1 MKTFEA
7 KFKKG
12 GKGVFAISLVKDPA
26 TTEHFVAMSKESKL
40 VKMAEVSKEQRIVM
54 GLVLQPNQLIPRYNE
69 ETDEE
74 YNIVFSEETIKD
86 LSQNFFK
93 SNSQSNSKLEHS
105 ESIEDITFVESW
117 IVENSKI
124 DKSANFG
131 MEYPKGSWVAT
142 MKIDNDEIW
151 NDYVKTGKVQGFSVD
166 AFVDLQEINLKT
178 EIRMNK
184 KQKSILTMLK
194 EIVAGAEATEV
205 VAEEVV
211 AVEMGSVKSGDLDI
225 QFEGDNLEEG
235 AAVFVMQD
243 EEKVQLPDG
252 TYSLEGDKE
261 IEVKDGVVAS
271 MGASEE
277 EVAEEPTEEPAGDEE
292 LAEEDE
298 VKEEEVK
305 EEELEEE
312 PQGNGEQEFMIA
324 VKEIL
329 DEALRE
335 YAESMDV
342 QLSALKTQIEE
353 VNGKNV
359 ELSAQVVELS
369 KTPVT
374 EPIKSTPSQVSMSGL
389 RGAIER
395 HSK

>member
-26 TTEHFVAMSKESKL
+26 TTEHFVAMSTESKL
-40 VKMAEVSKEQRIVM
+40 IKMAKVDEEQRIVM

-117 IVENSKI
+117 IVENSKV

-131 MEYPKGSWVAT
+131 MSYPKGSWVAT

-178 EIRMNK
+178 EIKMNK

-194 EIVAGAEATEV
+194 EIVAGADAQE
-205 VAEEVV
+205 V
-211 AVEMGSVKSGDLDI
+211 AVEMGSVKSGDLTI
-225 QFEGDNLEEG
+225 EFEGDSLEEG
-235 AAVFVMQD
+235 TAVFVMQD

-252 TYSLEGDKE
+252 AYSLEGDKE

-277 EVAEEPTEEPAGDEE
+277 EVTEEPKGDEE
-292 LAEEDE
+292 LAEEDEE

-312 PQGNGEQEFMIA
+312 PAQDEEAEFMIA
-324 VKEIL
+324 VKQIL
-329 DEALRE
+329 DDAFSE
-335 YAESMDV
+335 YAESMGV
-342 QLSALKTQIEE
+342 QLTALKSQIEE

-359 ELSAQVVELS
+359 ELSSQVVELS

-374 EPIKSTPSQVSMSGL
+374 DAIVSTPSQVKMSGL
-389 RGAIER
+389 KGAIER

>member
-40 VKMAEVSKEQRIVM
+40 IKMAEVSKEQRIVM

-178 EIRMNK
+178 EIKMNK

-298 VKEEEVK
+298 VKEEEV
-305 EEELEEE
+305 EAEEE
-312 PQGNGEQEFMIA
+312 PAQDEEAEFMIA
-324 VKEIL
+324 VKQIL
-329 DEALRE
+329 DDAFSE
-335 YAESMDV
+335 YAESMGV
-342 QLSALKTQIEE
+342 QMAALKTQIEE

>member
-26 TTEHFVAMSKESKL
+26 TTEHFVAMSTESKL
-40 VKMAEVSKEQRIVM
+40 IKMAKVDEEQRIVM

-117 IVENSKI
+117 IVENSKV

-131 MEYPKGSWVAT
+131 MSYPKGSWVAT

-178 EIRMNK
+178 EIKMNK

-194 EIVAGAEATEV
+194 EIVAGADAQE
-205 VAEEVV
+205 V
-211 AVEMGSVKSGDLDI
+211 AVEMGSVKSGDLTI
-225 QFEGDNLEEG
+225 EFEGDNLEEG
-235 AAVFVMQD
+235 TAVFVMQD

-252 TYSLEGDKE
+252 TYSLEGDNE

-277 EVAEEPTEEPAGDEE
+277 EVTEEPTEEPAGDEE
-292 LAEEDE
+292 LAEE
-298 VKEEEVK
+298 EEEVK

-312 PQGNGEQEFMIA
+312 PAQDEEAEFMIA
-324 VKEIL
+324 VKQIL
-329 DEALRE
+329 DDAFSE
-335 YAESMDV
+335 YAESMGV
-342 QLSALKTQIEE
+342 QLSALKSQIEE

-359 ELSAQVVELS
+359 ELSSQVVELS

-374 EPIKSTPSQVSMSGL
+374 DAIVSTPSQVKMSGL
-389 RGAIER
+389 KGAIER

>member
-26 TTEHFVAMSKESKL
+26 TTEHFVAMSTESKL
-40 VKMAEVSKEQRIVM
+40 IKMAKVDEEQRIVM

-117 IVENSKI
+117 IVENSKV

-131 MEYPKGSWVAT
+131 MNYPKGSWVAT

-178 EIRMNK
+178 EIKMNK

-194 EIVAGAEATEV
+194 EIVAGADAQE
-205 VAEEVV
+205 V
-211 AVEMGSVKSGDLDI
+211 AVEMGSVRSGDLTI
-225 QFEGDNLEEG
+225 EFEGDNLEEG
-235 AAVFVMQD
+235 TAVFVMQD

-261 IEVKDGVVAS
+261 IEVKDGTVAS

-277 EVAEEPTEEPAGDEE
+277 EVTEEPTEEPAGDEE
-292 LAEEDE
+292 LAD
-298 VKEEEVK
+298 EEEVK

-312 PQGNGEQEFMIA
+312 PAQDEEAEFMIA
-324 VKEIL
+324 VKQIL
-329 DEALRE
+329 DDAFSE
-335 YAESMDV
+335 YAESMGV
-342 QLSALKTQIEE
+342 QLTALKSQIEE

-359 ELSAQVVELS
+359 ELSSQVVELS
-369 KTPVT
+369 KTPVADA
-374 EPIKSTPSQVSMSGL
+374 IVSTPSQVKMSGL
-389 RGAIER
+389 KGAIER

>member
-26 TTEHFVAMSKESKL
+26 TTEHFVAMSTESKL
-40 VKMAEVSKEQRIVM
+40 IKMAKVDEEQRIVM

-117 IVENSKI
+117 IVENSEI

-131 MEYPKGSWVAT
+131 MNYPKGSWVAT

-178 EIRMNK
+178 EIKMNK

-194 EIVAGAEATEV
+194 EIVAGADAQE
-205 VAEEVV
+205 V
-211 AVEMGSVKSGDLDI
+211 AVEMGSVKSGDLTI
-225 QFEGDNLEEG
+225 EFEGDNLEEG
-235 AAVFVMQD
+235 TAVFVMQD
-243 EEKVQLPDG
+243 EEKIQLPDG

-277 EVAEEPTEEPAGDEE
+277 EPTEAPAEEPAGDEE
-292 LAEEDE
+292 LAVED
-298 VKEEEVK
+298 EEVK

-312 PQGNGEQEFMIA
+312 PAQDEEAEFMIA
-324 VKEIL
+324 VKQIL
-329 DEALRE
+329 DDAFSE
-335 YAESMDV
+335 YAESMGV
-342 QLSALKTQIEE
+342 QLSALKSQIEE

-359 ELSAQVVELS
+359 ELSSQVVELS
-369 KTPVT
+369 KTPVSDA
-374 EPIKSTPSQVSMSGL
+374 IVSTPSQVKMSGL
-389 RGAIER
+389 KGAIER

>member
-40 VKMAEVSKEQRIVM
+40 IKMAEVSKEQRIVM

-211 AVEMGSVKSGDLDI
+211 TVEMGSVKSGDLDI
-225 QFEGDNLEEG
+225 QFEGDDLEEG
-235 AAVFVMQD
+235 TAVFVMQD

-252 TYSLEGDKE
+252 TYTLEGDKE

-277 EVAEEPTEEPAGDEE
+277 EVTEEPTEEPAGDEE
-292 LAEEDE
+292 LAEED
-298 VKEEEVK
+298 EVK

-353 VNGKNV
+353 VNGNNV

-374 EPIKSTPSQVSMSGL
+374 EPIKSIPSQVSMSGL

>member
-26 TTEHFVAMSKESKL
+26 TTEHFVAMSTESKL
-40 VKMAEVSKEQRIVM
+40 IKMAKVDEEQRIVM

-117 IVENSKI
+117 IVENSKV

-131 MEYPKGSWVAT
+131 MNYPKGSWVAT

-178 EIRMNK
+178 EIKMNK

-211 AVEMGSVKSGDLDI
+211 AVEMGSVKSGDLTI
-225 QFEGDNLEEG
+225 EFEGDSLEEG
-235 AAVFVMQD
+235 TAVFVMQD

-252 TYSLEGDKE
+252 TYSLEGDNE

-277 EVAEEPTEEPAGDEE
+277 EVTEEPAGDEE
-292 LAEEDE
+292 LAED
-298 VKEEEVK
+298 EEVK

-312 PQGNGEQEFMIA
+312 PAQDQEAEFMIA
-324 VKEIL
+324 VKQIL
-329 DEALRE
+329 DDAFSE
-335 YAESMDV
+335 YAESMGV
-342 QLSALKTQIEE
+342 QLSALKAQIEE

-359 ELSAQVVELS
+359 ELSSQVVELS
-369 KTPVT
+369 KTPVSDA
-374 EPIKSTPSQVSMSGL
+374 IVSTPSQVKMSGL
-389 RGAIER
+389 KGAIER

>member
-26 TTEHFVAMSKESKL
+26 TTEHFVAMSKETKL
-40 VKMAEVSKEQRIVM
+40 IKMAKVDEEQRIVM

-211 AVEMGSVKSGDLDI
+211 SVEMGSVKSGDLDI
-225 QFEGDNLEEG
+225 QFEGDDLEEG
-235 AAVFVMQD
+235 TAVFVMQD

-252 TYSLEGDKE
+252 TYSLDGDKE

-271 MGASEE
+271 MGSSEE
-277 EVAEEPTEEPAGDEE
+277 ESEEPTEEPAGDEA
-292 LAEEDE
+292 LAED
-298 VKEEEVK
+298 EEVK

-312 PQGNGEQEFMIA
+312 PQGDQEAEFMIA
-324 VKEIL
+324 VKQIL
-329 DEALRE
+329 DDAFSE
-335 YAESMDV
+335 YAESMGV

-359 ELSAQVVELS
+359 ELSSQVVELS
-369 KTPVT
+369 KTPVADA
-374 EPIKSTPSQVSMSGL
+374 IVSTPSQVKMSGL
-389 RGAIER
+389 KGAIER

>member
-26 TTEHFVAMSKESKL
+26 TTEHFVAMSTESKL
-40 VKMAEVSKEQRIVM
+40 IKMAKVDEEQRIVM

-74 YNIVFSEETIKD
+74 YNIVFSAETIKD

-117 IVENSKI
+117 IVENSKV

-131 MEYPKGSWVAT
+131 MNYPKGSWVAT

-178 EIRMNK
+178 EIKMNK

-211 AVEMGSVKSGDLDI
+211 AVEMGSVKSGDLTI
-225 QFEGDNLEEG
+225 EFEGDNLEEG
-235 AAVFVMQD
+235 TAVFVMQD

-252 TYSLEGDKE
+252 TYSLEGDNE

-277 EVAEEPTEEPAGDEE
+277 EVTEEPTEEPAGDEE
-292 LAEEDE
+292 LAED
-298 VKEEEVK
+298 EEVK

-312 PQGNGEQEFMIA
+312 PAQDQEAEFMIA
-324 VKEIL
+324 VKQIL
-329 DEALRE
+329 DDAFSE
-335 YAESMDV
+335 YAESMGV
-342 QLSALKTQIEE
+342 QLSALKAQIEE

-359 ELSAQVVELS
+359 ELSSQVVELS
-369 KTPVT
+369 KTPVSDANV
-374 EPIKSTPSQVSMSGL
+374 STPSQVKMSGL
-389 RGAIER
+389 KGAIER

>member
-26 TTEHFVAMSKESKL
+26 TTEHFVAMSTESKL
-40 VKMAEVSKEQRIVM
+40 IKMAKVDEEQRIVM

-117 IVENSKI
+117 IVENSKV

-131 MEYPKGSWVAT
+131 MNYPKGSWVAT

-178 EIRMNK
+178 EIKMNK

-211 AVEMGSVKSGDLDI
+211 AVEMGSVKSGDLTI
-225 QFEGDNLEEG
+225 EFEGDNLEEG
-235 AAVFVMQD
+235 TAVFVMKD

-252 TYSLEGDKE
+252 TYSLEGDNE

-277 EVAEEPTEEPAGDEE
+277 EVTEEPAGDEE
-292 LAEEDE
+292 LAD
-298 VKEEEVK
+298 EEVK

-312 PQGNGEQEFMIA
+312 PAQDEEAEFMIA
-324 VKEIL
+324 VKQIL
-329 DEALRE
+329 DDAFSE
-335 YAESMDV
+335 YAESMGV
-342 QLSALKTQIEE
+342 QLSALKSQIEE

-359 ELSAQVVELS
+359 ELSSQVVELS
-369 KTPVT
+369 KTPVADA
-374 EPIKSTPSQVSMSGL
+374 IVSTPSQVKMSGL
-389 RGAIER
+389 KGAIER

>member
-26 TTEHFVAMSKESKL
+26 TTEHFVAMSTESKL
-40 VKMAEVSKEQRIVM
+40 IKMAKVDEEQRIVM

-117 IVENSKI
+117 IVENSKV

-131 MEYPKGSWVAT
+131 MNYPKGSWVAT

-178 EIRMNK
+178 EIKMNK

-211 AVEMGSVKSGDLDI
+211 AVEMGSVKSGDLTI
-225 QFEGDNLEEG
+225 EFEGDNLDEG

-252 TYSLEGDKE
+252 TYSLEGDNE

-277 EVAEEPTEEPAGDEE
+277 EVTEEPTEEPAGDEE
-292 LAEEDE
+292 LAVED
-298 VKEEEVK
+298 EEVK

-312 PQGNGEQEFMIA
+312 PAQDEEAEFMIA
-324 VKEIL
+324 VKQIL
-329 DEALRE
+329 DDAFSE
-335 YAESMDV
+335 YAESMGV
-342 QLSALKTQIEE
+342 QLSALKSQIEE

-359 ELSAQVVELS
+359 ELSSQVVELS
-369 KTPVT
+369 KTPVADA
-374 EPIKSTPSQVSMSGL
+374 IVSTPSQVKMSGL
-389 RGAIER
+389 KGAIER

>member
-26 TTEHFVAMSKESKL
+26 TTEHFVAMSTESKL
-40 VKMAEVSKEQRIVM
+40 IKMAKVDEEQRIVM

-117 IVENSKI
+117 IVENSKV

-131 MEYPKGSWVAT
+131 MNYPKGSWVAT

-178 EIRMNK
+178 EIKMNK

-211 AVEMGSVKSGDLDI
+211 AVEMGSVKSGDLTI
-225 QFEGDNLEEG
+225 EFEGDNLEEG
-235 AAVFVMQD
+235 TAVFVMKD

-252 TYSLEGDKE
+252 TYSLEGDNE

-277 EVAEEPTEEPAGDEE
+277 EVAEEPSGDEE
-292 LAEEDE
+292 LAVED
-298 VKEEEVK
+298 EEVK

-312 PQGNGEQEFMIA
+312 PAQDEEAEFMIA
-324 VKEIL
+324 VKQIL
-329 DEALRE
+329 DDAFSE
-335 YAESMDV
+335 YAESMGV
-342 QLSALKTQIEE
+342 QLSALKSQIEE

-359 ELSAQVVELS
+359 ELSSQVVELS
-369 KTPVT
+369 KTPVADA
-374 EPIKSTPSQVSMSGL
+374 IVSTPSQVKMSGL
-389 RGAIER
+389 KGAIER

>member
-26 TTEHFVAMSKESKL
+26 TTEHFVAMSTESKL
-40 VKMAEVSKEQRIVM
+40 IKMAKVDEEQRIVM

-117 IVENSKI
+117 IVENSKV

-131 MEYPKGSWVAT
+131 MNYPKGSWVAT

-178 EIRMNK
+178 EIKMNK

-211 AVEMGSVKSGDLDI
+211 AVEMGSVKSGDLTI
-225 QFEGDNLEEG
+225 EFEGDNLEEG
-235 AAVFVMQD
+235 TAVFVMKD

-261 IEVKDGVVAS
+261 IEVKDGTVAS

-277 EVAEEPTEEPAGDEE
+277 EVTEEPAGDEE
-292 LAEEDE
+292 LAVED
-298 VKEEEVK
+298 EEVK

-312 PQGNGEQEFMIA
+312 PAQDEEAEFMIA
-324 VKEIL
+324 VKQIL
-329 DEALRE
+329 DDAFSE
-335 YAESMDV
+335 YAESMGV
-342 QLSALKTQIEE
+342 QLSALKSQIEE

-359 ELSAQVVELS
+359 ELSSQVVELS
-369 KTPVT
+369 KTPVADA
-374 EPIKSTPSQVSMSGL
+374 IVSTPSQVKMSGL
-389 RGAIER
+389 KGAIER

>member
-26 TTEHFVAMSKESKL
+26 TTEHFVAMSTESKL
-40 VKMAEVSKEQRIVM
+40 IKMAKVDEEQRIVM

-117 IVENSKI
+117 IVENSKV

-131 MEYPKGSWVAT
+131 MNYPKGSWVAT

-178 EIRMNK
+178 EIKMNK

-194 EIVAGAEATEV
+194 EIVAGADAQE
-205 VAEEVV
+205 V
-211 AVEMGSVKSGDLDI
+211 AVEMGSVKSGDLTI
-225 QFEGDNLEEG
+225 EFEGDNLEEG
-235 AAVFVMQD
+235 TAVFVMQD

-252 TYSLEGDKE
+252 TYSLEGDNE

-277 EVAEEPTEEPAGDEE
+277 EVTEEPAGDEE
-292 LAEEDE
+292 LAEEDEE

-312 PQGNGEQEFMIA
+312 PAQDEEAEFMIA
-324 VKEIL
+324 VKQIL
-329 DEALRE
+329 DDAFSE
-335 YAESMDV
+335 YAESMGV
-342 QLSALKTQIEE
+342 QLTALKSQIEE

-359 ELSAQVVELS
+359 ELSSQVVELS
-369 KTPVT
+369 KTPVADA
-374 EPIKSTPSQVSMSGL
+374 IVSTPSQVKMSGL
-389 RGAIER
+389 KGAIER

>member
-26 TTEHFVAMSKESKL
+26 TTEHFLAMSKETKL
-40 VKMAEVSKEQRIVM
+40 IKMAKVDDEQRIVM

-105 ESIEDITFVESW
+105 ESIENITFVESW

-178 EIRMNK
+178 EIKMNK

-194 EIVAGAEATEV
+194 EIVAGADAQE
-205 VAEEVV
+205 V

-225 QFEGDNLEEG
+225 QFEGETLEEG
-235 AAVFVMQD
+235 VAVFVMQD
-243 EEKVQLPDG
+243 EEKIQLPDG
-252 TYSLEGDKE
+252 DYPLEGDE
-261 IEVKDGVVAS
+261 QINVKDGVVIS
-271 MGASEE
+271 KGAVESEE
-277 EVAEEPTEEPAGDEE
+277 VEEPAGDEE
-292 LAEEDE
+292 LAEEEE
-298 VKEEEVK
+298 VKEEK

-312 PQGNGEQEFMIA
+312 PAGDQEAEFMIA
-324 VKEIL
+324 VKQIL
-329 DEALRE
+329 DDAFSE
-335 YAESMDV
+335 YAESMGV
-342 QLSALKTQIEE
+342 QMAALKTQIEE

-359 ELSAQVVELS
+359 ELSSQVVELS
-369 KTPVT
+369 KTPVA
-374 EPIKSTPSQVSMSGL
+374 EAIVSTPSQVKMSGL
-389 RGAIER
+389 KGAIER

>member
-26 TTEHFVAMSKESKL
+26 TTEHFVAMSTESKL
-40 VKMAEVSKEQRIVM
+40 IKMAKVDEEQRIVM

-117 IVENSKI
+117 IVENSKV

-131 MEYPKGSWVAT
+131 MNYPKGSWVAT

-178 EIRMNK
+178 EIKMNK

-211 AVEMGSVKSGDLDI
+211 AVEMGSVKSGDLTI
-225 QFEGDNLEEG
+225 EFEGDNLEEG
-235 AAVFVMQD
+235 TAVFVMQD

-252 TYSLEGDKE
+252 TYSLEGDNE

-277 EVAEEPTEEPAGDEE
+277 EPTEAPTEEPAGDEE
-292 LAEEDE
+292 LAVED
-298 VKEEEVK
+298 EEVK

-312 PQGNGEQEFMIA
+312 PAQDEEAEFMIA
-324 VKEIL
+324 VKQIL
-329 DEALRE
+329 DDAFSE
-335 YAESMDV
+335 YAESMGV
-342 QLSALKTQIEE
+342 QLSALKSQIEE

-359 ELSAQVVELS
+359 ELSSQVVELS
-369 KTPVT
+369 KTPVADA
-374 EPIKSTPSQVSMSGL
+374 IVSTPSQVKMSGL
-389 RGAIER
+389 KGAIER

>member
-26 TTEHFVAMSKESKL
+26 TTEHFVAMSTESKL
-40 VKMAEVSKEQRIVM
+40 IKMAKVDEEQRIVM

-117 IVENSKI
+117 IVENSKV

-131 MEYPKGSWVAT
+131 MNYPKGSWVAT

-178 EIRMNK
+178 EIKMNK

-211 AVEMGSVKSGDLDI
+211 AVEMGSVKSGDLTI
-225 QFEGDNLEEG
+225 EFEGDNLEEG
-235 AAVFVMQD
+235 AAVFVMKD

-252 TYSLEGDKE
+252 TYSLEGDNE

-277 EVAEEPTEEPAGDEE
+277 EVTEEPAGDEE
-292 LAEEDE
+292 LAVED
-298 VKEEEVK
+298 EEVK

-312 PQGNGEQEFMIA
+312 PAQDEEAEFMIA
-324 VKEIL
+324 VKQIL
-329 DEALRE
+329 DDAFSE
-335 YAESMDV
+335 YAESMGV
-342 QLSALKTQIEE
+342 QLSALKSQIEE

-359 ELSAQVVELS
+359 ELSSQVVELS
-369 KTPVT
+369 KTPVADA
-374 EPIKSTPSQVSMSGL
+374 IVSTPSQVKMSGL
-389 RGAIER
+389 KGAIER

>member
-26 TTEHFVAMSKESKL
+26 TTEHFVAMSTESKL
-40 VKMAEVSKEQRIVM
+40 IKMAKVDEEQRIVM

-117 IVENSKI
+117 IVENSKV

-131 MEYPKGSWVAT
+131 MSYPKGSWVAT

-178 EIRMNK
+178 EIKMNK

-194 EIVAGAEATEV
+194 EIVAGADAQEV
-205 VAEEVV
+205 T
-211 AVEMGSVKSGDLDI
+211 VEMGSVKSGDLTI
-225 QFEGDNLEEG
+225 EFEGDNLEEG
-235 AAVFVMQD
+235 TSVFVMQD

-252 TYSLEGDKE
+252 TYSLEGDNE
-261 IEVKDGVVAS
+261 IEVKDGTVAS

-277 EVAEEPTEEPAGDEE
+277 EVTEEASGDEE
-292 LAEEDE
+292 LAEDEE
-298 VKEEEVK
+298 VKDEEVK

-312 PQGNGEQEFMIA
+312 PAQDEEAEFMIA
-324 VKEIL
+324 VKQIL
-329 DEALRE
+329 DDAFSE
-335 YAESMDV
+335 YAESMGV
-342 QLSALKTQIEE
+342 QLTALKSQIEE

-359 ELSAQVVELS
+359 ELSSQVVELS
-369 KTPVT
+369 KTPVADA
-374 EPIKSTPSQVSMSGL
+374 IVSTPSQVKMSGL
-389 RGAIER
+389 KGAIER

>member
-26 TTEHFVAMSKESKL
+26 TTEHFVAMSTESKL
-40 VKMAEVSKEQRIVM
+40 IKMAKVDEEQRIVM

-117 IVENSKI
+117 IVENSKV

-131 MEYPKGSWVAT
+131 MNYPKGSWVAT

-178 EIRMNK
+178 EIKMNK

-211 AVEMGSVKSGDLDI
+211 AVEMGSVKSGDLTI
-225 QFEGDNLEEG
+225 EFEGDNLEEG
-235 AAVFVMQD
+235 TAVFVMKD

-252 TYSLEGDKE
+252 TYSLEGDNE

-277 EVAEEPTEEPAGDEE
+277 EVTEEPAGDEE
-292 LAEEDE
+292 LAVED
-298 VKEEEVK
+298 EEVK

-312 PQGNGEQEFMIA
+312 LAQDEEAEFMIA
-324 VKEIL
+324 VKQIL
-329 DEALRE
+329 DDAFSE
-335 YAESMDV
+335 YAESMGV
-342 QLSALKTQIEE
+342 QLSALKSQIEE

-359 ELSAQVVELS
+359 ELSSQVVELS
-369 KTPVT
+369 KTPVADA
-374 EPIKSTPSQVSMSGL
+374 IVSTPSQVKMSGL
-389 RGAIER
+389 KGAIER

>member
-26 TTEHFVAMSKESKL
+26 TTEHFVAMSTESKL
-40 VKMAEVSKEQRIVM
+40 IKMAKVDEEQRIVM

-74 YNIVFSEETIKD
+74 YNIVFSAETIKD

-105 ESIEDITFVESW
+105 ESIENITFVESW
-117 IVENSKI
+117 IVENSKV

-131 MEYPKGSWVAT
+131 MSYPKGSWVAT

-151 NDYVKTGKVQGFSVD
+151 NDYVKTGKVQGFSV
-166 AFVDLQEINLKT
+166 
-178 EIRMNK
+178 
-184 KQKSILTMLK
+184 
-194 EIVAGAEATEV
+194 
-205 VAEEVV
+205 
-211 AVEMGSVKSGDLDI
+211 
-225 QFEGDNLEEG
+225 
-235 AAVFVMQD
+235 AVFVMKD

-252 TYSLEGDKE
+252 TYSLEGDNK

-277 EVAEEPTEEPAGDEE
+277 EVTEEPAGDEE

-298 VKEEEVK
+298 EVKEEVK

-312 PQGNGEQEFMIA
+312 PAQDEEAEFMIA
-324 VKEIL
+324 VKQIL
-329 DEALRE
+329 DDAFSE
-335 YAESMDV
+335 YAESMGV

-359 ELSAQVVELS
+359 ELSSQVVELS

-374 EPIKSTPSQVSMSGL
+374 DAIVSTPSQVKMSGL
-389 RGAIER
+389 KGAIER

>member
-26 TTEHFVAMSKESKL
+26 TTEHFVAMSTESKL
-40 VKMAEVSKEQRIVM
+40 IKMAKVDEEQRIVM

-117 IVENSKI
+117 IVENSKV

-131 MEYPKGSWVAT
+131 MNYPKGSWVAT

-178 EIRMNK
+178 EIKMNK

-194 EIVAGAEATEV
+194 EIVAGADAQEV
-205 VAEEVV
+205 T
-211 AVEMGSVKSGDLDI
+211 VEMGSVKSGDLTI
-225 QFEGDNLEEG
+225 EFEGDNLEEG
-235 AAVFVMQD
+235 TAVFVMQD

-261 IEVKDGVVAS
+261 IEVKDGTVAS

-277 EVAEEPTEEPAGDEE
+277 EVTEEATEEPAGDEE
-292 LAEEDE
+292 LAVED
-298 VKEEEVK
+298 EEVK

-312 PQGNGEQEFMIA
+312 PAQDEEAEFMIA
-324 VKEIL
+324 VKQIL
-329 DEALRE
+329 DDAFSE
-335 YAESMDV
+335 YAESMGV
-342 QLSALKTQIEE
+342 QLTALKSQIEE

-359 ELSAQVVELS
+359 ELSSQVVELS
-369 KTPVT
+369 KTPVADA
-374 EPIKSTPSQVSMSGL
+374 IVSTPSQVKMSGL
-389 RGAIER
+389 KGAIER

>member
-26 TTEHFVAMSKESKL
+26 TTEHFVAMSTESKL
-40 VKMAEVSKEQRIVM
+40 IKMAKVDEEQRIVM

-117 IVENSKI
+117 IVENSKV

-131 MEYPKGSWVAT
+131 MNYPKGSWVAT

-178 EIRMNK
+178 EIKMNK

-211 AVEMGSVKSGDLDI
+211 AVEMGSVKSGDLTI
-225 QFEGDNLEEG
+225 EFEGDNLEEG
-235 AAVFVMQD
+235 TAVFVMKD

-252 TYSLEGDKE
+252 TYSLEGDNK

-277 EVAEEPTEEPAGDEE
+277 EVTEEPAGDEE
-292 LAEEDE
+292 LAVED
-298 VKEEEVK
+298 EEVK
-305 EEELEEE
+305 EEELEEARGFTGRALDADCL
-312 PQGNGEQEFMIA
+312 PLLRHRFVGFAGIDRPGGGGGE
-324 VKEIL
+324 
-329 DEALRE
+329 
-335 YAESMDV
+335 
-342 QLSALKTQIEE
+342 
-353 VNGKNV
+353 
-359 ELSAQVVELS
+359 
-369 KTPVT
+369 
-374 EPIKSTPSQVSMSGL
+374 
-389 RGAIER
+389 
-395 HSK
+395 

>member
-26 TTEHFVAMSKESKL
+26 TTEHFVAMSTESKL
-40 VKMAEVSKEQRIVM
+40 IKMAKVDEEQRIVM

-74 YNIVFSEETIKD
+74 YNIVFSAETIKD

-117 IVENSKI
+117 IVENSKV

-131 MEYPKGSWVAT
+131 MNYPKGSWVAT

-178 EIRMNK
+178 EIKMNK

-211 AVEMGSVKSGDLDI
+211 AVEMGSVKSGDLTI
-225 QFEGDNLEEG
+225 EFEGDSLEEG
-235 AAVFVMQD
+235 TAVFVMRD

-252 TYSLEGDKE
+252 TYSLEGDNE

-277 EVAEEPTEEPAGDEE
+277 EPTEEPAGDEE
-292 LAEEDE
+292 LAED
-298 VKEEEVK
+298 EEVK

-312 PQGNGEQEFMIA
+312 PAQDQEAEFMIA
-324 VKEIL
+324 VKQIL
-329 DEALRE
+329 DDAFSE
-335 YAESMDV
+335 YAESMGV
-342 QLSALKTQIEE
+342 QLSALKAQIEE

-359 ELSAQVVELS
+359 ELSSQVVELS
-369 KTPVT
+369 KTPVSDA
-374 EPIKSTPSQVSMSGL
+374 IVSTPSQVKMSGL
-389 RGAIER
+389 KGAIER

>member
-26 TTEHFVAMSKESKL
+26 TTEHFVAMSKETKL
-40 VKMAEVSKEQRIVM
+40 IKMAKVDEEQRIVM

-74 YNIVFSEETIKD
+74 YNIVFSAETIKD

-117 IVENSKI
+117 IVENSKV

-131 MEYPKGSWVAT
+131 MNYPKGSWVAT

-178 EIRMNK
+178 EIKMNK

-235 AAVFVMQD
+235 TAVFVMKD

-252 TYSLEGDKE
+252 TYSLEGDNQ

-277 EVAEEPTEEPAGDEE
+277 EPTEEPAGDEE
-292 LAEEDE
+292 LAVEDE
-298 VKEEEVK
+298 DVKEEEA
-305 EEELEEE
+305 LEEE

-359 ELSAQVVELS
+359 ELSSQVLELS

-374 EPIKSTPSQVSMSGL
+374 DAIVSTPSQVKMSGL
-389 RGAIER
+389 KGAIER

>member
-26 TTEHFVAMSKESKL
+26 TTEHFVAMSTESKL
-40 VKMAEVSKEQRIVM
+40 IKMAKVDEEQRIVM

-117 IVENSKI
+117 IVENSKV

-131 MEYPKGSWVAT
+131 MNYPKGSWVAT

-178 EIRMNK
+178 EIKMNK

-211 AVEMGSVKSGDLDI
+211 AVEMGSVKSGDLTI
-225 QFEGDNLEEG
+225 EFEGDNLEEG
-235 AAVFVMQD
+235 TAVFVMKD

-261 IEVKDGVVAS
+261 IEVKDGTVAS
-271 MGASEE
+271 MGASE
-277 EVAEEPTEEPAGDEE
+277 EEPTEEPAGDEE
-292 LAEEDE
+292 LAVED
-298 VKEEEVK
+298 EEVK

-312 PQGNGEQEFMIA
+312 PAQDEEAEFMIA
-324 VKEIL
+324 VKQIL
-329 DEALRE
+329 DDAFSE
-335 YAESMDV
+335 YAESMGV
-342 QLSALKTQIEE
+342 QLSALKSQIEE

-359 ELSAQVVELS
+359 ELSSQVVELS
-369 KTPVT
+369 KTPVADA
-374 EPIKSTPSQVSMSGL
+374 IVSTPSQVKMSGL
-389 RGAIER
+389 KGAIER

>member
-26 TTEHFVAMSKESKL
+26 TTEHFVAMSTESKL
-40 VKMAEVSKEQRIVM
+40 IKMAKVDEEQRIVM

-117 IVENSKI
+117 IVENSKV

-131 MEYPKGSWVAT
+131 MNYPKGSWVAT

-178 EIRMNK
+178 EIKMNK

-211 AVEMGSVKSGDLDI
+211 AVEMGSVSR
-225 QFEGDNLEEG
+225 
-235 AAVFVMQD
+235 
-243 EEKVQLPDG
+243 
-252 TYSLEGDKE
+252 E
-261 IEVKDGVVAS
+261 I
-271 MGASEE
+271 
-277 EVAEEPTEEPAGDEE
+277 
-292 LAEEDE
+292 
-298 VKEEEVK
+298 
-305 EEELEEE
+305 
-312 PQGNGEQEFMIA
+312 
-324 VKEIL
+324 
-329 DEALRE
+329 
-335 YAESMDV
+335 
-342 QLSALKTQIEE
+342 
-353 VNGKNV
+353 
-359 ELSAQVVELS
+359 
-369 KTPVT
+369 
-374 EPIKSTPSQVSMSGL
+374 
-389 RGAIER
+389 
-395 HSK
+395 

>member
-26 TTEHFVAMSKESKL
+26 TTEHFVAMSTESKL
-40 VKMAEVSKEQRIVM
+40 IKMAKVDEEQRIVM

-117 IVENSKI
+117 IVENSKV

-131 MEYPKGSWVAT
+131 MNYPKGSWVAT

-178 EIRMNK
+178 EIKMNK

-211 AVEMGSVKSGDLDI
+211 AVEMGSVKSGDLTI
-225 QFEGDNLEEG
+225 EFEGDNLEEG
-235 AAVFVMQD
+235 TAVFVMKD

-252 TYSLEGDKE
+252 TYSLEGDNE

-277 EVAEEPTEEPAGDEE
+277 EVTEEPAGDEE
-292 LAEEDE
+292 LAVED
-298 VKEEEVK
+298 EEVK

-312 PQGNGEQEFMIA
+312 PAQDEEAEFMIA
-324 VKEIL
+324 VKQIL
-329 DEALRE
+329 DDAFSE
-335 YAESMDV
+335 YAESMGV
-342 QLSALKTQIEE
+342 QLSALKSQIEE

-359 ELSAQVVELS
+359 ELSSQVVELS
-369 KTPVT
+369 KTPVADA
-374 EPIKSTPSQVSMSGL
+374 IVSTPSQVKMSGL
-389 RGAIER
+389 KGAIER

>member
-26 TTEHFVAMSKESKL
+26 TTEHFVAMSTESKL
-40 VKMAEVSKEQRIVM
+40 IKMAKVDEEQRIVM

-117 IVENSKI
+117 IVENSKV

-131 MEYPKGSWVAT
+131 MNYPKGSWVAT

-178 EIRMNK
+178 EIKMNK

-211 AVEMGSVKSGDLDI
+211 AVEMGSVKSGDLTI
-225 QFEGDNLEEG
+225 EFEGDNLEEG
-235 AAVFVMQD
+235 TAVFVMKD

-261 IEVKDGVVAS
+261 IEVKDGTVAS

-277 EVAEEPTEEPAGDEE
+277 EPTEEPTEEPAGDEE
-292 LAEEDE
+292 LAVED
-298 VKEEEVK
+298 EEVK

-312 PQGNGEQEFMIA
+312 PAQDEEAEFMIA
-324 VKEIL
+324 VKQIL
-329 DEALRE
+329 DDAFSE
-335 YAESMDV
+335 YAESMGV
-342 QLSALKTQIEE
+342 QLSALKSQIEE

-359 ELSAQVVELS
+359 ELSSQVVELS
-369 KTPVT
+369 KTPVADA
-374 EPIKSTPSQVSMSGL
+374 IVSTPSQVKMSGL
-389 RGAIER
+389 KGAIER

>member
-26 TTEHFVAMSKESKL
+26 TTEHFVAMSAESKL
-40 VKMAEVSKEQRIVM
+40 IKMAKVDEEQRIVM

-117 IVENSKI
+117 IVENSKV

-131 MEYPKGSWVAT
+131 MNYPKGSWVAT

-178 EIRMNK
+178 EIKMNK

-211 AVEMGSVKSGDLDI
+211 AVEMGSVKSGDLTI
-225 QFEGDNLEEG
+225 EFEGDNLEEG
-235 AAVFVMQD
+235 AAVFVMKD

-252 TYSLEGDKE
+252 TYSLEGDNK

-277 EVAEEPTEEPAGDEE
+277 EVTEEPAGDEE
-292 LAEEDE
+292 LSVED
-298 VKEEEVK
+298 EEVK

-312 PQGNGEQEFMIA
+312 PAQDEEAEFMIA
-324 VKEIL
+324 VKQIL
-329 DEALRE
+329 DDAFSE
-335 YAESMDV
+335 YAESMGV
-342 QLSALKTQIEE
+342 QLSALKSQIEE

-359 ELSAQVVELS
+359 ELSSQVVELS
-369 KTPVT
+369 KTPVADA
-374 EPIKSTPSQVSMSGL
+374 IVSTPSQVKMSGL
-389 RGAIER
+389 KGAIER

>member
-26 TTEHFVAMSKESKL
+26 TTEHFVAMSTESKL
-40 VKMAEVSKEQRIVM
+40 IKMAKVDEEQRIVM

-117 IVENSKI
+117 IVENSKV

-131 MEYPKGSWVAT
+131 MNYPKGSWVAT

-178 EIRMNK
+178 EIKMNK

-194 EIVAGAEATEV
+194 EIVAGADAQE
-205 VAEEVV
+205 V
-211 AVEMGSVKSGDLDI
+211 AVEMGSVKSGDLTI
-225 QFEGDNLEEG
+225 EFEGDNLEEG
-235 AAVFVMQD
+235 TAVFVMQD

-261 IEVKDGVVAS
+261 IEVKDGTVAS

-277 EVAEEPTEEPAGDEE
+277 EVTEEPSGDEE
-292 LAEEDE
+292 LAE
-298 VKEEEVK
+298 EEEVK

-312 PQGNGEQEFMIA
+312 PKGDEEAEFMIA
-324 VKEIL
+324 VKQIL
-329 DEALRE
+329 DDAFSE
-335 YAESMDV
+335 YAESMGV
-342 QLSALKTQIEE
+342 QLTALKSQIEE

-359 ELSAQVVELS
+359 ELSSQVVELS
-369 KTPVT
+369 KTPVADA
-374 EPIKSTPSQVSMSGL
+374 IVSTPSQVKMSGL
-389 RGAIER
+389 KGAIER

>member
-26 TTEHFVAMSKESKL
+26 TTEHFVAMSTESKL
-40 VKMAEVSKEQRIVM
+40 IKMAKVDEEQRIVM

-117 IVENSKI
+117 IVENSKV

-131 MEYPKGSWVAT
+131 MSYPKGSWVAT

-178 EIRMNK
+178 EIKMNK

-194 EIVAGAEATEV
+194 EIVAGADAQE
-205 VAEEVV
+205 V
-211 AVEMGSVKSGDLDI
+211 AVEMGSVKSGDLTI
-225 QFEGDNLEEG
+225 EFEGDNLEEG
-235 AAVFVMQD
+235 TAVFVMKD

-277 EVAEEPTEEPAGDEE
+277 EPTEEPTEEPAGDEE
-292 LAEEDE
+292 LAVEDE
-298 VKEEEVK
+298 EVKEEVK

-312 PQGNGEQEFMIA
+312 PKGDEEAEFMIA
-324 VKEIL
+324 VKQIL
-329 DEALRE
+329 DDAFSE
-335 YAESMDV
+335 YAESMGV
-342 QLSALKTQIEE
+342 QLTALKSQIEE

-359 ELSAQVVELS
+359 ELSSQVVELS
-369 KTPVT
+369 KTPVSDA
-374 EPIKSTPSQVSMSGL
+374 IVSTPSQVKMSGL
-389 RGAIER
+389 KGAIER